1 MLVPVLAVLR
11 ELLGVLFG
19 GLKGRRRHVE
29 SSEDEEPTRSPRR
42 KVRTGAKGLEA
53 SLEVPQAQLQVSL
66 VALQEV
72 TRYPCNPPTPGVPL
86 GRPQTTLATLVSNL

>member
-11 ELLGVLFG
+11 ELLGALLG
-19 GLKGRRRHVE
+19 GLRGRRRHAE
-29 SSEDEEPTRSPRR
+29 YLEDEEPTRSPRR

-66 VALQEV
+66 GASQEV
-72 TRYPCNPPTPGVPL
+72 TRYPCNQLTPGAPL